1 MNKANRIQCANE
13 VLSIAKEGG
22 YRSPSGNRIDIAEAQ
37 GASEAGTTVLD
48 EVWHSIL
55 PTRERA
61 RTSFEVRSE
70 TTLEGLLRCWRD
82 YRPDHLACLSFAS
95 ARRPG
100 GGFLRG
106 ADAQEES
113 LCRASGLYPCL
124 QRARA
129 FYEAN
134 AALDSFLYTDQL
146 IFSPR
151 VPFFKDADD
160 KLLDEAVLAS
170 VITSPA
176 VNAGMIRQKEPR
188 NARAIRSTMSHRA
201 DLVLKLAQ
209 SKSIDC
215 LILGAWGC
223 GVFQNDPEEVARIFH
238 DLLVKGA
245 YRDVFPKVVFSV
257 YDRTSSGAV
266 IRPFQ
271 RLFS

>member
-1 MNKANRIQCANE
+1 MNKTNRIQCANE
-13 VLSIAKEGG
+13 VLSIAREGG
-22 YRSPSGNRIDIAEAQ
+22 YGSPSGNWIDIAEAQ
-37 GASEAGTTVLD
+37 DASETGTIVLD
-48 EVWHSIL
+48 EVWHSVL
-55 PTRERA
+55 PTRESA

-70 TTLEGLLRCWRD
+70 TTLEGLLRCWID
-82 YRPDHLACLSFAS
+82 YRPDHLACLNFAS

-106 ADAQEES
+106 ADAQEEG

-134 AALDSFLYTDQL
+134 AAIDSFLYTDQL
-146 IFSPR
+146 VFSPR
-151 VPFFKDADD
+151 VPFFKDACG

-188 NARAIRSTMSHRA
+188 NTRAIRSTMVHRA
-201 DLVLKLAQ
+201 DLILKLAQ
-209 SKSIDC
+209 AKSVDC

-257 YDRTSSGAV
+257 YDRTSSGSV
-266 IRPFQ
+266 IKPFQ

>member
-22 YRSPSGNRIDIAEAQ
+22 YWSPSGGRIDITKAQDAAET
-37 GASEAGTTVLD
+37 GTTVLD

-61 RTSFEVRSE
+61 RTSFEMRSE
-70 TTLEGLLRCWRD
+70 TTLDGLLRCWKD
-82 YRPDHLACLSFAS
+82 YQPDHLACLNFAS

-100 GGFLRG
+100 GGLLRG

-129 FYEAN
+129 FYQAN
-134 AALDSFLYTDQL
+134 ASFASFLYTDQL
-146 IFSPR
+146 VFSPR
-151 VPFFKDADD
+151 VPFFKDAGG
-160 KLLDEAVLAS
+160 KFLDEVVLAS
-170 VITSPA
+170 VITAPA

-188 NARAIRSTMSHRA
+188 SIRAIRSTMTHRA
-201 DLVLKLAQ
+201 DQVLKLAQ
-209 SKSIDC
+209 AKSIDC

-238 DLLVKGA
+238 DLLVGGA
-245 YRDVFPKVVFSV
+245 YRDVFPRVVFSV
-257 YDRTSSGAV
+257 YGRTPSEAV